1 MTTCILQ
8 GMRVPTK
15 VEIMIEMVLNTENK
29 PREADLQQTA
39 RREMLRQ
46 HLSPEEG
53 GEGGG
58 AARGGGASQELQ

>member
-1 MTTCILQ
+1 MTACILQ

-29 PREADLQQTA
+29 PREVDLQQTA

-46 HLSPEEG
+46 HLSSEEG
-53 GEGGG
+53 GGG
-58 AARGGGASQELQ
+58 AAGGGGASQELQ

>member
-15 VEIMIEMVLNTENK
+15 VEIMIEMMLNTENK
-29 PREADLQQTA
+29 PQEADLQQTA

-46 HLSPEEG
+46 HLSSEE

-58 AARGGGASQELQ
+58 AAGGGGASQELQ